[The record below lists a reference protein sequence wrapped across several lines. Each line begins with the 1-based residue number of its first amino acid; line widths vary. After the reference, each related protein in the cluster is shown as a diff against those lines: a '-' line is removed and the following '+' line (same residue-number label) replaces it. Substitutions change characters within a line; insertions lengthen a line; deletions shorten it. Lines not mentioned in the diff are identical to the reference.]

1 MSEAEVRIWR
11 AFHTKPRHEKA
22 ISERIEEKGIEVY
35 CPLVET
41 KVQWSDRL
49 KRVKKPLFNGYL
61 FVKVTEKERI
71 TVLEDPSV
79 SRCVSYLG
87 KPGVIRDEEIQA
99 IRYILEEGDDV
110 MIHNFQPGKRVRV
123 ASGQMKGASGE
134 VIQISGSRI
143 KVRIESLGF
152 ELIANVN
159 AAKLDSLVS

>member
-1 MSEAEVRIWR
+1 MSEVEVRIWR

-22 ISERIEEKGIEVY
+22 ISERIEEQGIEVY

-61 FVKVTEKERI
+61 FAKVTEKERI

-99 IRYILEEGDDV
+99 IRYILDEGEDV
-110 MIHNFQPGKRVRV
+110 MIHNFQPGQRVRV

-143 KVRIESLGF
+143 KVRIETLGF

-159 AAKLDSLVS
+159 MAKLDSLAS